1 MLPMPFS
8 RRRRERKAVRVAR
21 LLVALDEA
29 AGSRRAHVPRRNRVA
44 LNSVRAY

>member
-1 MLPMPFS
+1 MHPMPFS

-29 AGSRRAHVPRRNRVA
+29 QGRAGRTSRAETASR
-44 LNSVRAY
+44 

>member
-8 RRRRERKAVRVAR
+8 RRRRERKAIRVAR

-29 AGSRRAHVPRRNRVA
+29 AGSRRAQLPRRSRGFLSSA
-44 LNSVRAY
+44 RA